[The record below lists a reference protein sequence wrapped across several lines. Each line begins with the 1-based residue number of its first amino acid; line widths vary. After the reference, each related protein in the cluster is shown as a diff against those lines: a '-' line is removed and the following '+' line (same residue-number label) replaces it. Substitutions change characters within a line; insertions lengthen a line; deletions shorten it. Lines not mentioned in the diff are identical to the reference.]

1 MLIVNPP
8 TQQKNRH
15 SAFKNIQ
22 TKNREKGIQPPPL
35 ESKWMSVAS
44 PSKEN
49 RHRAF
54 IVKKGPP
61 PPNSRRSTVSR
72 AGSWRVFRYDG
83 IFYSMIFGGEMSK
96 IGHGVGRFTVAI
108 FGGCAMW
115 RFFFAVA
122 REQRAKN
129 PTSSQLFYKSFLFV

>member
-1 MLIVNPP
+1 
-8 TQQKNRH
+8 
-15 SAFKNIQ
+15 
-22 TKNREKGIQPPPL
+22 
-35 ESKWMSVAS
+35 
-44 PSKEN
+44 
-49 RHRAF
+49 
-54 IVKKGPP
+54 
-61 PPNSRRSTVSR
+61 
-72 AGSWRVFRYDG
+72 
-83 IFYSMIFGGEMSK
+83 MIFGGEMSK